1 MFTVLAFV
9 FSRGVAMHLIALV
22 VPAAL
27 LLAPLPALQIMP
39 PPAEN
44 PAAVQ
49 AQQRLKEGQQLLSK
63 DSFEEAARAF
73 QQAIEL
79 DPLLMMAHF
88 GLGKARM
95 ALKEYP
101 AAIAAF
107 GAAREAYHKGAGGH
121 EDRRV
126 QAQNARE
133 DRIRILEARIRDTP
147 EQSGGIG
154 REGGQRQA
162 LEVELQELERLREED
177 KRPPQPPP
185 GLLLSL
191 GSAFFR
197 SGRLADAE
205 REYRAALDAQPTLG
219 EARTNLAVV
228 LLITGRPAEAKEQL
242 KLAEKSGFK
251 PPAGLKGDIDAA
263 LARAAKKN

>member
-1 MFTVLAFV
+1 MILMPF
-9 FSRGVAMHLIALV
+9 V

-27 LLAPLPALQIMP
+27 LLTPLPALQIMP
-39 PPAEN
+39 PPADT
-44 PAAVQ
+44 PATVQ
-49 AQQRLKEGQQLLSK
+49 AKERLKEGQRLLSK
-63 DSFEEAARAF
+63 DSFEEAAKAF

-79 DPLLMMAHF
+79 DPLLMMAHH

-107 GAAREAYHKGAGGH
+107 EAARDAFHKSAAGSA
-121 EDRRV
+121 DRRT
-126 QAQNARE
+126 QAASARE
-133 DRIRILEARIRDTP
+133 DRIRLLERQIRDAP
-147 EQSGGIG
+147 ERSGVVGS
-154 REGGQRQA
+154 REGGQRQMVEA
-162 LEVELQELERLREED
+162 ELQELERLREED

-191 GSAFFR
+191 GSAYFR

-205 REYRAALDAQPTLG
+205 REYRAAIDAQPTLG
-219 EARTNLAVV
+219 EARSNLAVV

-251 PPAGLKGDIDAA
+251 PPSGLKGDIDAA
-263 LARAAKKN
+263 LAKASKKP

>member
-1 MFTVLAFV
+1 M
-9 FSRGVAMHLIALV
+9 LV
-22 VPAAL
+22 TTFMISAEP
-27 LLAPLPALQIMP
+27 LLARNPGHQVMP

-44 PAAVQ
+44 PATVQ
-49 AQQRLKEGQQLLSK
+49 AQQRLREGQQLLSK

-79 DPLLMMAHF
+79 DPLLLTAHL

-107 GAAREAYHKGAGGH
+107 EAAREAYHKGVAGN

-133 DRIRILEARIRDTP
+133 DRIRLLEARIRDSP
-147 EQSGGIG
+147 ERSGVIGG

-205 REYRAALDAQPTLG
+205 REYRAALEAQPTLG
-219 EARTNLAVV
+219 EARSNLAVV

-251 PPAGLKGDIDAA
+251 PPAGLKRDIDAA
-263 LARAAKKN
+263 LSRAAKKG

>member
-1 MFTVLAFV
+1 LI
-9 FSRGVAMHLIALV
+9 IALYV
-22 VPAAL
+22 IPAAL
-27 LLAPLPALQIMP
+27 LLAPLLQVMPA
-39 PPAEN
+39 PAEN
-44 PAAVQ
+44 PATVQ
-49 AQQRLKEGQQLLSK
+49 AQERLKEGERLMSK
-63 DSFEEAARAF
+63 EAFDEAAKAF

-79 DPLLMMAHF
+79 DPLLMMAHH

-107 GAAREAYHKGAGGH
+107 EAAREAFHKGATGSA
-121 EDRRV
+121 DRRT
-126 QAQNARE
+126 QAASARE
-133 DRIRILEARIRDTP
+133 DRIRLLEARIRDTP
-147 EQSGGIG
+147 ERSGVVGG
-154 REGGQRQA
+154 REGGQRQQ
-162 LEVELQELERLREED
+162 LEGELQELERLREED

-191 GSAFFR
+191 GSAYFR

-205 REYRAALDAQPTLG
+205 REYRAAVDVQPGLG
-219 EARTNLAVV
+219 EARSNLAVV

-251 PPAGLKGDIDAA
+251 PPSGLKGDIDAA
-263 LARAAKKN
+263 LAKASSKKP